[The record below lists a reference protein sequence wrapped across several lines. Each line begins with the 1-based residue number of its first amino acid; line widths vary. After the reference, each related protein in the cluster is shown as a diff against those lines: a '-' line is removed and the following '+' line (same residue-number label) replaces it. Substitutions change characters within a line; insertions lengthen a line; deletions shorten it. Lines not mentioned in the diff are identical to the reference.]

1 MAVSGKNTLTDRF
14 LEFFREYYSDEVSE
28 LAQKYPNEKR
38 SLYIDFDDLYV
49 FDHDLAEDVRSQPGQ
64 LIEYAEEAL
73 ELYDLP
79 ADISLQ
85 QAHVRIFNLPESV
98 DIREMRIHDDHVG
111 SLISIQGIVR
121 KATDVRP
128 KIIGAVFECQRC
140 GTMNTRP
147 QVEDRFDEPN
157 QCVGCEREGP
167 FRLDFDQS
175 EFVDAQTIRVQES
188 PEDLIG
194 GETPKSIDVNIEDD
208 IVGSLTPGDHVTVV
222 GALHIE
228 QVSDDNSRFFDLYM
242 DGVTVTQDD
251 KEFDNM
257 DITSADESAIEELAQ
272 RDDIFSLVVDSIAP
286 TIYGYNTQKLA
297 IALQLFGGVPKKLPD
312 GSEIRGDFHLLM
324 VGDPG
329 TGKSMLLSYIDN
341 IAPRSVY
348 TSGKGASSAGLTAS
362 AVRDDFGDDGQWTLE
377 AGALVLADKGV
388 AAIDELD
395 KMDDNDRSA
404 MHEALEQQQVSISKA
419 GINATLK
426 SRCSLLAAANPV
438 YGRFDR
444 YESLPQQIN
453 LEPALISRFDL
464 IFTVTD
470 VPDPERDAELADHII
485 ESNYAGEMN
494 AHKENVSDSS
504 ITTSQVENAT
514 QSVVPEIE
522 PDLLQ
527 KYIAYA
533 KRNCIPTMTPEAQS
547 EIKEF
552 YVDLRTEGIDEDDPI
567 PVTARKLEALVRL
580 SEASARV
587 RLSEEVTVEDA
598 NRAIKIVRSCLE
610 DIGIDPET
618 GEFDADVIATGQ
630 SKTQR
635 DRDKTVESIIRDLQ
649 DDSGDGVHIDEI
661 RDIVEEVGLDVDLER
676 ELEDLHQRGMIYEPQ
691 QGYFKPLDSDY

>member
-1 MAVSGKNTLTDRF
+1 MAVSGKHTVTDQF
-14 LEFFREYYSDEVSE
+14 LEFFREYYADEISE
-28 LAQKYPNEKR
+28 LAQKYPNEQR

-49 FDHDLAEDVRSQPGQ
+49 FDHDLAEDLRSQPDQ
-64 LIEYAEEAL
+64 VIEYAEEAL

-85 QAHVRIFNLPESV
+85 EAHVRIFNLPESV
-98 DIREMRIHDDHVG
+98 DIRDMRVHDDHVG
-111 SLISIQGIVR
+111 SLISVQGIVR

-128 KIIGAVFECQRC
+128 KIIEATFECQRC
-140 GTMNTRP
+140 GTMNNQTH
-147 QVEDRFDEPN
+147 VEDRFDEPD
-157 QCVGCEREGP
+157 QCAGCEREGP

-175 EFVDAQTIRVQES
+175 RFVDSQTIRVQES
-188 PEDLIG
+188 PEDLVG
-194 GETPKSIDVNIEDD
+194 GETPKSIDINIEDD
-208 IVGSLTPGDHVTVV
+208 IVGSVTPGDHVDVV
-222 GALHIE
+222 GSLHIE
-228 QVSDDNSRFFDLYM
+228 RTNDADSKYFDLYM
-242 DGVTVTQDD
+242 DGVSIVQDD

-257 DITSADESAIEELAQ
+257 DVTSEDKEDIKQLAQ
-272 RDDIFSLVVDSIAP
+272 NEDIFSLIVDSIAP

-312 GSEIRGDFHLLM
+312 GSEIRGDFHILM

-329 TGKSMLLSYIDN
+329 TGKSMLLSYVDN

-395 KMDDNDRSA
+395 KMADSDRSA

-419 GINATLK
+419 GITATLK

-444 YESLPQQIN
+444 FESMPQQIN

-470 VPDPERDAELADHII
+470 VPDQERDADLADHII

-504 ITTSQVENAT
+504 ITESQIEAAT
-514 QSVVPEIE
+514 REVTPEID
-522 PDLLQ
+522 PDLMQ

-533 KRNCIPTMTPEAQS
+533 KRNCVPTMTPEAQS

-552 YVDLRTEGIDEDDPI
+552 YVDLRTDGVNEDDPI

-587 RLSEEVTVEDA
+587 RLSEEVTVQDA
-598 NRAIKIVRSCLE
+598 KRAIKIVRSCLE
-610 DIGIDPET
+610 DIGVDPET

-635 DRDKTVESIIRDLQ
+635 ERDKTVEGIIKQLQ
-649 DDSGDGVHIDEI
+649 DDSGKGAHIDDI
-661 RDIVEEVGLDVDLER
+661 RDLVEEVGLDVDIER
-676 ELEDLHQRGMIYEPQ
+676 ELDDLHGRGMVYEPQ
-691 QGYFKPLDSDY
+691 QGYYKPVGSD